1 MGWSETDPRSIE
13 RDDTVAAI
21 HACILGVCLAAGLT
35 QPEADDVAQDVWEW
49 VLRSGTLATA
59 AAAPWI
65 AAVTRNF
72 VMRFRRRSR
81 RTRYREGV
89 TLEMVPEPHAAV
101 DGSMLE
107 SNEVLDTLASLLPQT
122 ERNLLILVRK
132 GHTLAH
138 AADLLGIPRGS
149 RAYHGGR
156 LIRLA
161 RRALRKREVAVNTT
175 RPST

>member
-1 MGWSETDPRSIE
+1 MAWAETDSRSVD
-13 RDDTVAAI
+13 RDETVAAI
-21 HACILGVCLAAGLT
+21 HACILGVCLAAGLA

-49 VLRSGTLATA
+49 VLRSGTLASA

-72 VMRFRRRSR
+72 VMRFRRNRQR
-81 RTRYREGV
+81 RRYREGV
-89 TLEMVPEPHAAV
+89 TLEMVPEPQAAI

-107 SNEVLDTLASLLPQT
+107 SNEVLDTLAALLPQT

-149 RAYHGGR
+149 RAYYGGR
-156 LIRLA
+156 LIRVA
-161 RRALRKREVAVNTT
+161 RRALRARRTGL
-175 RPST
+175 STPPA